1 MNQFKKRL
9 EEQTPISPIQTKRIK
24 HAVLHKKNNKRNA
37 RLIPLAASLLFGIL
51 VIAGSFLLL
60 PNEEPSPPDTGT
72 SPSITDERGQVAS
85 YLETGEEHYLAGVPP
100 EMILKT
106 YLFTKEKDGSMAP
119 EVEALAI
126 QEFDI
131 QWTNDLTYHEQK
143 FEEMLQH
150 VTASIDHNHAR
161 MHIKSMDIPFITVE
175 FQKENDVWRISKIE

>member
-9 EEQTPISPIQTKRIK
+9 EEQTPISPAQTQRIK
-24 HAVLHKKNNKRNA
+24 HAVLHKKNAKRNA

-51 VIAGSFLLL
+51 VVVGSFMLLQ
-60 PNEEPSPPDTGT
+60 NEGH
-72 SPSITDERGQVAS
+72 SPSDPGTTSVITDEGEKVEH
-85 YLETGEEHYLAGVPP
+85 YLETGEERYLVGVSP

-106 YLFTKEKDGSMAP
+106 YLFTKEPDGSTAP
-119 EVEALAI
+119 EVNALALE
-126 QEFDI
+126 EFAI
-131 QWTNDLTYHEQK
+131 QWPNDLTYHEQK

-150 VTASIDHNHAR
+150 VPASIDHNHAR